1 MSPDYW
7 GKLLVELA
15 DPLEGLLSKNLP
27 MASLNHTT
35 FEFGATKTHPHPII
49 LCCTRARR
57 TNCQQPAPEGI
68 FFFLWHWNYFACPL
82 CFCWKGWGI
91 LAPCLC
97 GPQPVA
103 GGFKYPG
110 LSPFFIFG
118 YTGSSWLGGLSLV
131 AGSGGHSSL
140 RCSGFLLQWL
150 LWAVGTGCSVH
161 GLQ

>member
-68 FFFLWHWNYFACPL
+68 FFFMALKLFCLPIMLLLERLGNSCPL
-82 CFCWKGWGI
+82 PLWPSTSGW
-91 LAPCLC
+91 
-97 GPQPVA
+97 
-103 GGFKYPG
+103 
-110 LSPFFIFG
+110 
-118 YTGSSWLGGLSLV
+118 WL
-131 AGSGGHSSL
+131 
-140 RCSGFLLQWL
+140 
-150 LWAVGTGCSVH
+150 
-161 GLQ
+161 

>member
-68 FFFLWHWNYFACPL
+68 FFFY
-82 CFCWKGWGI
+82 GTEII
-91 LAPCLC
+91 LLAHYAFTGKAGEFLP
-97 GPQPVA
+97 PASVA
-103 GGFKYPG
+103 
-110 LSPFFIFG
+110 LNQ
-118 YTGSSWLGGLSLV
+118 WLV
-131 AGSGGHSSL
+131 ALNTLASHPSL
-140 RCSGFLLQWL
+140 FLVTLGLHGWEGFL
-150 LWAVGTGCSVH
+150 
-161 GLQ
+161 